1 MFPDTGLEPKRPGL
15 LQAVFF
21 FSNLLTTLS
30 LKADFKQN
38 KFLTFLNFGDRKE
51 ETWSLEMNIKQKNNN
66 LKTIY

>member
-51 ETWSLEMNIKQKNNN
+51 GNMKS
-66 LKTIY
+66 